1 MTKVKEYLFNIPVG
15 KEGNFCNM
23 LTGYKSL
30 SYIISTVD
38 DNECRAYVQF
48 SRPTSIPQKK
58 LQDIEVV
65 ELLPSRE
72 ENIDYVREL
81 GDPWMEMNFGAKRS
95 SPKKEDKCVLNIYS
109 KLQKIKTEL
118 VNLLNDLDK
127 RIEEL
132 HSSEGSE

>member
-30 SYIISTVD
+30 SYIISTVNE
-38 DNECRAYVQF
+38 NECRAYVQF

-58 LQDIEVV
+58 LQNIEVV

-72 ENIDYVREL
+72 ENIDFVREL
-81 GDPWMEMNFGAKRS
+81 GEPWTMDGDELWS
-95 SPKKEDKCVLNIYS
+95 KKIITK
-109 KLQKIKTEL
+109 
-118 VNLLNDLDK
+118 
-127 RIEEL
+127 
-132 HSSEGSE
+132 EGR